1 MAGPE
6 GASKLGRSMYLFKS
20 STNSVDCIISAHGGF
35 MAENRTF
42 KVPDGVTLFFYGPH
56 GAALLDPG
64 TTTFYNKMHEA
75 EPVEVITGGQECR
88 NYLLSKYQ
96 GAHAGSSGTDTV
108 ETYRDLS
115 GKVAA
120 EDHKRGLMFNQMT
133 KAGNIQSPN
142 TRVVKKNMEELTGRV
157 RGASVLTIRN
167 RWDIVFGVPL
177 SDALKAAKKA
187 MPTLKEF
194 HCLFCRCAML
204 PDNMRDKLGQTAKP
218 DAGVR
223 YRL

>member
-1 MAGPE
+1 MAAPQ
-6 GASKLGRSMYLFKS
+6 GATKLGRSLYLFKS
-20 STNSVDCIISAHGGF
+20 GSNSADCIISAHGGF
-35 MAENRTF
+35 MAENRSF
-42 KVPDGVTLFFYGPH
+42 KVPAGITLFFYGPH

-64 TTTFYNKMHEA
+64 TTSFYNRMHEA
-75 EPVEVITGGQECR
+75 EPVEVITGGQDCR

-108 ETYRDLS
+108 ETYQELS
-115 GKVAA
+115 DKVSGT
-120 EDHKRGLMFNQMT
+120 DRTRGLMFGQMM
-133 KAGNIQSPN
+133 KAGNVQSPN
-142 TRVVKKNMEELTGRV
+142 TRVVKKNMEELMGRL

-187 MPTLKEF
+187 VPTLKEF

-204 PDNMRDKLGQTAKP
+204 PDNWRDKLGQTARP
-218 DAGVR
+218 DQGVR
-223 YRL
+223 YRI